1 MSRTSTGRRRTTSRT
16 IATGLALA
24 LACGGVAGLSGCSK
38 ESDAQAA
45 VRVSRQKVLAINSS
59 EIPATP
65 TLRVQVYS
73 EVQNSLRSAVE
84 SLQGAEAVAGLTLLG
99 EAQTGL
105 AEVSAANAATFDNAL
120 LSLVSQARSAAGL
133 YVSQSA
139 LATAMASYDPSR
151 TLEDL
156 REAGSDFQADL
167 VAVQASRDALQQKL
181 DALTQ
186 AADAKA
192 AQARESRLAAARI
205 RSESANLDPA
215 ARAAAA
221 QRAFE
226 ASRVADGY
234 DREAADLAAQAA
246 VVRPQVATADI
257 DIQRWRRQIE
267 LATLARTNLQ
277 SAVAARQE
285 QADAARAVADE
296 AAARF
301 DQVVAQI
308 EALRTG
314 DAGAAY
320 DSAATAYT
328 AGVATLRRASTAVSS
343 PEVKGP
349 TAISLAQAQ
358 GSLADV
364 RRSQARTLEV
374 IAGLYADAA
383 TLSPALP
390 RSAEY
395 ASLAETVGAKVD
407 ELLAAAA
414 EGYTNAE
421 RSLASAGLRGDM
433 RAQADRI
440 GAMLTEASQRAS
452 GQPSPEPESAPDGAA
467 QPEAPASEPQPG

>member
-1 MSRTSTGRRRTTSRT
+1 MSRTSTGRSRTTSRT

-24 LACGGVAGLSGCSK
+24 LACGGVVGLAGCSR

-45 VRVSRQKVLAINSS
+45 VRTARQKVLAINSGAS
-59 EIPATP
+59 PATP
-65 TLRVQVYS
+65 SLRVQVYTD
-73 EVQNSLRSAVE
+73 VQNSLRPAVE
-84 SLQGAEAVAGLTLLG
+84 SLEGAEAAAALTLLG

-105 AEVSAANAATFDNAL
+105 AEVSAANAASFDNAL

-192 AQARESRLAAARI
+192 AQARENRLAAAKI
-205 RSESANLDPA
+205 RTESANLDPA

-234 DREAADLAAQAA
+234 DREAADLRAQAA

-277 SAVAARQE
+277 SAVAARLE
-285 QADAARAVADE
+285 QAGAARAVADE

-314 DAGAAY
+314 DSASSY
-320 DSAATAYT
+320 DSAASAYT
-328 AGVATLRRASTAVSS
+328 AGVATFRRASTAVSS
-343 PEVKGP
+343 PELRGP
-349 TAISLAQAQ
+349 MAISLAQAQ

-364 RRSQARTLEV
+364 RRSQARSLEV
-374 IAGLYADAA
+374 VAGLYADAA
-383 TLSPALP
+383 ALSPALP
-390 RSAEY
+390 RSADY
-395 ASLAETVGAKVD
+395 AALAETVGAKVD
-407 ELLAAAA
+407 ELLAAAS
-414 EGYTNAE
+414 EGYANAE
-421 RSLASAGLRGDM
+421 RSLASAGLRGEM
-433 RAQADRI
+433 REQADRI
-440 GAMLTEASQRAS
+440 GAMLTEASQRTS
-452 GQPSPEPESAPDGAA
+452 GEPAPEPQAEPDGAA
-467 QPEAPASEPQPG
+467 QPESPASEPQPG